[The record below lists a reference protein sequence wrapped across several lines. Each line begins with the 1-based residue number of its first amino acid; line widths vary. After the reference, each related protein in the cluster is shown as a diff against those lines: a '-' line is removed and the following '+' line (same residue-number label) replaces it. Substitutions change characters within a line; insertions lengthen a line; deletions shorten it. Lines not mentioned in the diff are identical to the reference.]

1 MLTREEAKKLL
12 PIIQA
17 FAEGKTIQYRVSPSF
32 PRPYNRDISYL
43 KEWYDLDE
51 DKCDSFSCDGT
62 INYRIKPEPKYRPF
76 KNQEECWNEMHKHSN
91 FGWIKGN
98 TTGEYKQIVRIYN
111 YNAELIFN
119 IGYNGSADYSPE
131 MMFSSYTFADGTP
144 FGIKEE

>member
-1 MLTREEAKKLL
+1 MTTEEIRDAAKVME
-12 PIIQA
+12 A
-17 FAEGKTIQYRVSPSF
+17 YANGKKIQYLNGIDGWVDTSLPLFNWAKHFYRV
-32 PRPYNRDISYL
+32 
-43 KEWYDLDE
+43 
-51 DKCDSFSCDGT
+51 
-62 INYRIKPEPKYRPF
+62 KPELKCRPF
-76 KNQEECWNEMHKHSN
+76 KNQEECWNEMHKHPN

-98 TTGEYKQIVRIYN
+98 VTGEYKQIVRIYN

>member
-1 MLTREEAKKLL
+1 MTTEEIRDAAKVMEAYANGKK
-12 PIIQA
+12 IQ
-17 FAEGKTIQYRVSPSF
+17 FLDEYNNWIDVTNPTFNWSIYIYRV
-32 PRPYNRDISYL
+32 
-43 KEWYDLDE
+43 
-51 DKCDSFSCDGT
+51 
-62 INYRIKPEPKYRPF
+62 KPEPKYRPF
-76 KNQEECWNEMHKHSN
+76 KNQEECWNEMHKHPN

-98 TTGEYKQIVRIYN
+98 VTGEYKQIVRIYN

>member
-1 MLTREEAKKLL
+1 MTIKEIRDAAKVMEAYANGKK
-12 PIIQA
+12 IQ
-17 FAEGKTIQYRVSPSF
+17 FLDEYNNWIDVTNPTFNWSIYIYRV
-32 PRPYNRDISYL
+32 
-43 KEWYDLDE
+43 
-51 DKCDSFSCDGT
+51 
-62 INYRIKPEPKYRPF
+62 KPEPKYRPF

-98 TTGEYKQIVRIYN
+98 VTGEYKQIVRIYN

>member
-1 MLTREEAKKLL
+1 MTIKEIRNAAKVMEAYANGKK
-12 PIIQA
+12 IQ
-17 FAEGKTIQYRVSPSF
+17 FLDEYNNWIDVTNPTFNWSIYIYRV
-32 PRPYNRDISYL
+32 
-43 KEWYDLDE
+43 
-51 DKCDSFSCDGT
+51 
-62 INYRIKPEPKYRPF
+62 KPEPKYRPF

-98 TTGEYKQIVRIYN
+98 VTGEYKQIVRIYN

-144 FGIKEE
+144 FGIKE

>member
-1 MLTREEAKKLL
+1 MTIEEIRNAAKVMEAYANGKK
-12 PIIQA
+12 IQ
-17 FAEGKTIQYRVSPSF
+17 FLDEYNNWIDVTNPTFNWSIYIYRV
-32 PRPYNRDISYL
+32 
-43 KEWYDLDE
+43 
-51 DKCDSFSCDGT
+51 
-62 INYRIKPEPKYRPF
+62 KPEPKYRPF

-98 TTGEYKQIVRIYN
+98 VTGEYKQIVRIYN